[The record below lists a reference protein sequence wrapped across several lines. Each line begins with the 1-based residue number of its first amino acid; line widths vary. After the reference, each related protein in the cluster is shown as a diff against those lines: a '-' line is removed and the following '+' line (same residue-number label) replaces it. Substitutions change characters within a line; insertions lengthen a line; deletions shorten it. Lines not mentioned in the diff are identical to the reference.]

1 MKSLQVG
8 VVTKYGLKQAP
19 RAWNKR
25 IDAFLKQIG
34 FLKCTSEHGVYV
46 KCKNKAE
53 SLIVCLYVD
62 DLLITCSNSDQIATF
77 KQQMKSGFE
86 MTDLGESA
94 YFLGIEFKRTKLG
107 IVMHQSKYIT
117 DVLKRFHMADCNISH
132 TPAEANSVNSQI
144 EEEKPV
150 DKTLFRQMIGT
161 LRYICNTRPDIA
173 YGVGVAS
180 RFMENPLQSHL
191 VAVKRVLR
199 YLRGT
204 LGLGLGIMFPSKQN
218 INCKLDLLG
227 FSDAY
232 WCGDKS
238 DRKSTTGYLFKLG
251 EAPISWCYKKQ
262 DVVALSSCESEY
274 MLLLCVNDKQL
285 G

>member
-1 MKSLQVG
+1 MKS
-8 VVTKYGLKQAP
+8 
-19 RAWNKR
+19 
-25 IDAFLKQIG
+25 
-34 FLKCTSEHGVYV
+34 E
-46 KCKNKAE
+46 
-53 SLIVCLYVD
+53 
-62 DLLITCSNSDQIATF
+62 
-77 KQQMKSGFE
+77 FE
-86 MTDLGESA
+86 MTDLGELT

-117 DVLKRFHMADCNISH
+117 DVLKRFHMADCNTSH

-144 EEEKPV
+144 EEEKLV

-191 VAVKRVLR
+191 VVVQRVLR
-199 YLRGT
+199 YLRRT
-204 LGLGLGIMFPSKQN
+204 LGLGIMFPSKQN
-218 INCKLDLLG
+218 INCKLELLG
-227 FSDAY
+227 FSDAD
-232 WCGDKS
+232 WCSDKS

-251 EAPISWCYKKQ
+251 EAPISWCSKKQ

-274 MLLLCVNDKQL
+274 IAASMCARQAAWMSTLMEEL
-285 G
+285 GLQEE